1 MFFGVI
7 VSQYVEAKR
16 FFGNDFDDH
25 QIGAGNDGF
34 DGQFLA
40 RLFFAF
46 FCFTDE
52 KILFEEKEMPEG
64 VAKES
69 EAYNVIPLPFVTE

>member
-1 MFFGVI
+1 M
-7 VSQYVEAKR
+7 EAKR
-16 FFGNDFDDH
+16 FFGNDFHDH

-52 KILFEEKEMPEG
+52 KILFEEEEMPDG
-64 VAKES
+64 VARGS
-69 EAYNVIPLPFVTE
+69 